1 MSTKIYQ
8 TLISFEGGSGKIFE
22 IDTIE
27 YDGKMW
33 LVPYWLEAPS
43 EGWKTPARII
53 LLDSL
58 DHQAAP
64 AGFEADFLLKLPMPK
79 DVFEGRIPK
88 KSEGEFVVIERPNVK
103 ILIPR
108 GIH

>member
-1 MSTKIYQ
+1 MGTKIYQ
-8 TLISFEGGSGKIFE
+8 TIISFEGE
-22 IDTIE
+22 NDLLCIDTIE

-33 LVPYWLEAPS
+33 LVPRWLEAPS

-53 LLDSL
+53 LLDSR
-58 DHQAAP
+58 DRQTAP
-64 AGFEADFLLKLPMPK
+64 AEFEADFVRRSPIPK

-88 KSEGEFVVIERPNVK
+88 GSEGEFVVIERPDVK
-103 ILIPR
+103 IPIPR

>member
-1 MSTKIYQ
+1 MGTKIYQ
-8 TLISFEGGSGKIFE
+8 TLIYFEVGAGIFL

-33 LVPYWLEAPS
+33 LVPDWLEAPS

-58 DHQAAP
+58 YHQP
-64 AGFEADFLLKLPMPK
+64 FPSGSRYDFLLKLPMPK

-88 KSEGEFVVIERPNVK
+88 ELEGEFVVKERPDVK
-103 ILIPR
+103 FPIPR

>member
-33 LVPYWLEAPS
+33 LVPRWLEAPS

-79 DVFEGRIPK
+79 DVFEGRTPK
-88 KSEGEFVVIERPNVK
+88 RSEGEFVVIERPDVK
-103 ILIPR
+103 IPIPR
-108 GIH
+108 GVH

>member
-8 TLISFEGGSGKIFE
+8 TLIYYEGGTGEIFC

-33 LVPYWLEAPS
+33 LVPRWLEAPS
-43 EGWKTPARII
+43 EGWKTPERII

-58 DHQAAP
+58 DHQATP
-64 AGFEADFLLKLPMPK
+64 ADFEADFVLNLPVPK

-88 KSEGEFVVIERPNVK
+88 GSEGEFVVIERPDVK
-103 ILIPR
+103 IPIPR

>member
-1 MSTKIYQ
+1 MDTKIYQ
-8 TLISFEGGSGKIFE
+8 TLIYLEGGTGTFLV
-22 IDTIE
+22 DTIE

-33 LVPYWLEAPS
+33 LVPRWLEAPS
-43 EGWKTPARII
+43 EGWKTPARIV

-58 DHQAAP
+58 DHQEIP
-64 AGFEADFLLKLPMPK
+64 AGDPADYLLKSPMPK

-88 KSEGEFVVIERPNVK
+88 ESEGEFVVIERPDVK
-103 ILIPR
+103 IPIPR

>member
-1 MSTKIYQ
+1 MGTKIYQ
-8 TLISFEGGSGKIFE
+8 TLIYFEVGAGTFL

-33 LVPYWLEAPS
+33 LVPRWLEAPS

-53 LLDSL
+53 LLDSR
-58 DHQAAP
+58 DRQTAP
-64 AGFEADFLLKLPMPK
+64 ADFEADFVRRSPIPK

-88 KSEGEFVVIERPNVK
+88 GSEDEFVVIERPDVK
-103 ILIPR
+103 IPIPR